1 MKTAIIYCSRHQ
13 GNTKKLLDAIA
24 AQYPVELFEV
34 RELGNRNIDWQA
46 YDVVGIASG
55 VFMEKFYKPILQFA
69 ARHMPNGQRIF
80 IIFTSGAPGAA
91 RFKKLKEIA
100 DAKQSAVLGVYGCRG
115 YYNFFPVS
123 LFGGGRQ
130 GHPTEEEIAGAVTFY
145 ADLCRQFAE
154 QDFHYQEIIHTK
166 I

>member
-1 MKTAIIYCSRHQ
+1 MKTAIVYCSKHQ

-24 AQYPVELFEV
+24 AQYPVDLIDV
-34 RELGNRNIDWQA
+34 RELGKDGIDWTA
-46 YDVVGIASG
+46 YDMVGIASG

-69 ARHMPNGQRIF
+69 ARHMPNGQEFF

-100 DAKQSAVLGVYGCRG
+100 DQKQAKILGVYGCRG

-130 GHPTEEEIAGAVTFY
+130 GHPTAEEIAGAVTFY
-145 ADLCRQFAE
+145 QELCRQFTE
-154 QDFHYQEIIHTK
+154 NDFHYQEIIHTK